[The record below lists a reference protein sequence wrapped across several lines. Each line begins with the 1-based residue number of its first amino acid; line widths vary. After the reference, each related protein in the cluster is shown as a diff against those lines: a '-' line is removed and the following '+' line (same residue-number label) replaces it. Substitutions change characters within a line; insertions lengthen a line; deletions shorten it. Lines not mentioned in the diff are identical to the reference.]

1 MNLSMMF
8 KGFMNGKR
16 QSYGQV
22 WNRAWRPSPWVIVS
36 GISTNGRGPNK
47 PRRLTLVSALKTRAL
62 AGKGPFEAL
71 ARGGRGTAIHGWWC
85 QLPVSQGSEFLLVC
99 RLERED
105 GSGPVEAH
113 KGPGF
118 QL

>member
-1 MNLSMMF
+1 MYDYDLKFMMNCEVISKYEF
-8 KGFMNGKR
+8 KYDVQRFSEWKR

-47 PRRLTLVSALKTRAL
+47 PRRLTLVSALKTRAV

-85 QLPVSQGSEFLLVC
+85 QLPVARKRVSP
-99 RLERED
+99 RL
-105 GSGPVEAH
+105 
-113 KGPGF
+113 
-118 QL
+118 